1 MTLIT
6 TTTTAARQILFLQR
20 SARRQRRLSTLACS
34 STALAAAGKS
44 ATRCKRNNDLLNAS
58 KATTACWVRTKA
70 TVPAHG
76 QSTAKAA
83 EASRTTASSTSIAS
97 TLSQSFLGIIAGVF
111 TVGAAATIV
120 EQSTA
125 GSVPEFD
132 PKGSRFSQDTFQG
145 RFCKMLLGC
154 DPRLLFYS
162 EADVLRAK
170 EMIDNYQEFLAAGK
184 DTNIPMDIHRTL
196 WEAYRISSAA
206 LHPDTGEFIPAPCR
220 MSGYVPCNG
229 PICAAMVVSSS
240 TPSLL
245 FWNWVNQSQ
254 NAGVNYFNRNASS
267 PMTNETLIK
276 SYAGAVG
283 AALAVAFGLSTF
295 VNRRYDPVRAKQVMR
310 FVAFPSTVI
319 ASSLNCYIVR
329 SNEIE
334 TGIPMLDVDG
344 NSVNIPNNADGNSQI
359 AAAKGVYS
367 TVASRAILNVPV
379 LFLPPF
385 LLSNFPL
392 CQRMIAKNPAMAT
405 PLTMFLLLTCFGIG
419 LPAAVAI
426 FPQIA
431 EIKVEELEEKFHH
444 LKDENGN
451 DIRVLYYNKGL

>member
-1 MTLIT
+1 
-6 TTTTAARQILFLQR
+6 
-20 SARRQRRLSTLACS
+20 
-34 STALAAAGKS
+34 
-44 ATRCKRNNDLLNAS
+44 
-58 KATTACWVRTKA
+58 
-70 TVPAHG
+70 
-76 QSTAKAA
+76 
-83 EASRTTASSTSIAS
+83 
-97 TLSQSFLGIIAGVF
+97 
-111 TVGAAATIV
+111 
-120 EQSTA
+120 
-125 GSVPEFD
+125 
-132 PKGSRFSQDTFQG
+132 
-145 RFCKMLLGC
+145 MLLGC

-162 EADVLRAK
+162 DVDVLRAK
-170 EMIDNYQEFLAAGK
+170 EMVEQYKVYLQNPPEGVC
-184 DTNIPMDIHRTL
+184 DIHRTL
-196 WEAYRISSAA
+196 WEAQRISSAA

-229 PICAAMVVSSS
+229 PICASMVVSSS
-240 TPSLL
+240 MPSLL
-245 FWNWVNQSQ
+245 FWNWINQSQ

-267 PMTNETLIK
+267 PMTNETLLK

-283 AALAVAFGLSTF
+283 AALGVAFGLSTI

-344 NSVNIPNNADGNSQI
+344 NSVGEVSQI

-367 TVASRAILNVPV
+367 TVFSRAVLNVPV

-385 LLSNFPL
+385 LLSNIPL
-392 CQRMIAKNPAMAT
+392 CKRVIAKNPAMAT
-405 PLTMFLLLTCFGIG
+405 PITMFLLLTCFGIG

-431 EIKVEELEEKFHH
+431 EIKVEDLEEKFQH
-444 LKDENGN
+444 LKDADGTK
-451 DIRVLYYNKGL
+451 ISVLYYNKGL

>member
-1 MTLIT
+1 MTRLATTTARQILLRSTRHTATAAASKGKPNT
-6 TTTTAARQILFLQR
+6 TTTT
-20 SARRQRRLSTLACS
+20 
-34 STALAAAGKS
+34 
-44 ATRCKRNNDLLNAS
+44 
-58 KATTACWVRTKA
+58 WVRNKA
-70 TVPAHG
+70 TVPAAVP
-76 QSTAKAA
+76 S
-83 EASRTTASSTSIAS
+83 EASAVRTTAASASSGAAKAGAESSSSTTTSPPSAS
-97 TLSQSFLGIIAGVF
+97 VITTLTQSFLGICAGVF

-125 GSVPEFD
+125 SSVPNFD
-132 PKGSRFSQDTFQG
+132 PKADRFSQETFQG

-162 EADVLRAK
+162 DVDVLRAK
-170 EMIDNYQEFLAAGK
+170 EMVEQYKVYLQNPPEGVC
-184 DTNIPMDIHRTL
+184 DIHRTL
-196 WEAYRISSAA
+196 WEAQRISSAA
-206 LHPDTGEFIPAPCR
+206 LHPDTGEFIPSPCR

-229 PICAAMVVSSS
+229 PICASMVVSSS
-240 TPSLL
+240 MPSLL
-245 FWNWVNQSQ
+245 FWNWINQSQ

-267 PMTNETLIK
+267 PMTNETLLK

-283 AALAVAFGLSTF
+283 AALGVAFGLSTI

-344 NSVNIPNNADGNSQI
+344 NSVGEVSQI

-367 TVASRAILNVPV
+367 TVFSRAVLNVPV

-385 LLSNFPL
+385 LLSNIPL
-392 CQRMIAKNPAMAT
+392 CKRVIAKNPAMAT
-405 PLTMFLLLTCFGIG
+405 PITMFLLLTCFGIG

-431 EIKVEELEEKFHH
+431 EIKVEDLEEKFQH
-444 LKDENGN
+444 LKDADGTK
-451 DIRVLYYNKGL
+451 ISVLYYNKGL